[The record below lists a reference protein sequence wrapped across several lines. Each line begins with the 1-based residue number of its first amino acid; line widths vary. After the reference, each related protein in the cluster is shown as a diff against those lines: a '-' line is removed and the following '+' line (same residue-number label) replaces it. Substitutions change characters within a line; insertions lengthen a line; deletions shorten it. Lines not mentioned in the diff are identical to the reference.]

1 MKKILVN
8 ILKLAVSG
16 ITAGVI
22 LSAFSLIYYNPPVAV
37 PQPDK
42 TTNSKFEE
50 NKSWSVMTE
59 GFGYGKT
66 DSSGYNNSYYDGC
79 TDPDVV
85 VIGSSQTEALQVGH
99 RDNFVYLL
107 NEKLAT
113 DTNADNDLKC
123 INRGIAAHF
132 FSVLSSNYKY
142 VAEQYKDAD
151 YIVIEVG
158 KVLFDAKSL
167 DKMVEGGFHSDLEPR
182 GKLYTIAQ
190 NIPAFRLL
198 RLKISEFLEK
208 DGGAGGNAPTEN
220 DIAYY
225 SDKMNLV
232 LADIAKTSEQYGIKP
247 IILYH
252 NTIDIDKNT
261 ATSSK
266 TAQEYYDAFAKCC
279 EQNGIELLNAT
290 EAFADN
296 YEKTYELPYGYS
308 NTTPGTG
315 HLNVHGH
322 RVIAEL
328 LYDRFN
334 GMEGEN
340 R

>member
-1 MKKILVN
+1 MS

-16 ITAGVI
+16 IAAGVI
-22 LSAFSLIYYNPPVAV
+22 LSAFSLIYYNPPVAA

-107 NEKLAT
+107 NEMLAT
-113 DTNADNDLKC
+113 DGKEGNDLKC
-123 INRGIAAHF
+123 INRGVSAHF
-132 FSVLSSNYKY
+132 FNVTSSNFKY
-142 VAEQYKDAD
+142 VAEQYKNAD
-151 YIVIEVG
+151 YIVIEVN
-158 KVLFDAKSL
+158 KVFFDAKTL
-167 DKMVEGGFHSDLEPR
+167 DKMAEGGYHSDLAPR
-182 GKLYTIAQ
+182 SKLYTLAQ

-198 RLKISEFLEK
+198 RLKINEFMEK
-208 DGGAGGNAPTEN
+208 DGGAGNITPSAD

-225 SDKMNLV
+225 SDKMNVV
-232 LADIAKTSEQYGIKP
+232 LADIAKISEQYGIKTV
-247 IILYH
+247 ILCH

-261 ATSSK
+261 ATPSK
-266 TAQEYYDAFAKCC
+266 TTQEYYDAFEKCC
-279 EQNGIELLNAT
+279 EDNGIELLNAT
-290 EAFADN
+290 DAFCDN
-296 YEKTYELPYGYS
+296 YEKTYQLPYGYS

-315 HLNVHGH
+315 HLNAHGH
-322 RVIAEL
+322 RVIAEV
-328 LYDRFN
+328 LYDRLN
-334 GMEGEN
+334 EAEGEN